1 MGFFFF
7 FFNFYELLLVDFV
20 VDLQNIYVMHDPLL
34 NGPYRGQIKKNCFIL
49 NPKSFASYN
58 YIELQEILLIFCMY
72 QTSKNIF
79 QLLFRDATKHT
90 KVSQFSKLCF
100 LEIKSVFRKHFRR
113 NKRSV
118 SYKCSIERQ

>member
-1 MGFFFF
+1 M
-7 FFNFYELLLVDFV
+7 VDFV

-34 NGPYRGQIKKNCFIL
+34 NGPYHGQIKKKNFIL

-58 YIELQEILLIFCMY
+58 YTELQEILLIFCMY

-90 KVSQFSKLCF
+90 KVSQF
-100 LEIKSVFRKHFRR
+100 LENIFVET
-113 NKRSV
+113 NGV
-118 SYKCSIERQ
+118 